1 MRCGV
6 LGVLSGFGVIAV
18 VIAVGWICARTNVLG
33 SDGQLVLNRMVFFVA
48 TPALLLDSLAQRDI
62 RDVLSEIFLVS
73 AGTAVIVALIY
84 VVLARGLLGRRGPI
98 LVMGAMSASYVNS
111 ANLGI
116 PIALY
121 VLGDLAFVAPLMLFQ
136 VCLLQP
142 VIIAIMDRLMT
153 AEAASARRN
162 RASDAPSP
170 GVAGRSGALATLG
183 QSARNPLIIAGLLGL
198 ILAALPW
205 KLPERVLEPI
215 HLIGQASVPGALL
228 VFGMSLYGVR
238 VLERGISPRTD
249 VALVTVLKMLVQP
262 LLAWGLGLA
271 LGMEGHALFTVVVAA
286 CLPTAQ
292 NVLVVANRYGRGV
305 LLARD
310 SAVTTTVLALPVLIG
325 VSAVLVS

>member
-1 MRCGV
+1 M

-162 RASDAPSP
+162 RASDAAST

-198 ILAALPW
+198 VLAALPW

-249 VALVTVLKMLVQP
+249 VALVTVLKMIVQP
-262 LLAWGLGLA
+262 LLAWGVGLA
-271 LGMEGHALFTVVVAA
+271 IGMEGHALFTVVVAA

-325 VSAVLVS
+325 VAAVLAG

>member
-1 MRCGV
+1 M

-73 AGTAVIVALIY
+73 AGTAVIVALVY
-84 VVLARGLLGRRGPI
+84 VALARELLGRRGPT

-153 AEAASARRN
+153 AEAASSEGAGG
-162 RASDAPSP
+162 SGSPSN
-170 GVAGRSGALATLG
+170 GVAGRSGALAALG
-183 QSARNPLIIAGLLGL
+183 QSARNPLIISGILGL
-198 ILAALPW
+198 VLAALPW
-205 KLPERVLEPI
+205 KLPERALEPI

-249 VALVTVLKMLVQP
+249 VALVTILKMIVQP
-262 LLAWGLGLA
+262 LLAWGVGLA

-325 VSAVLVS
+325 VAAVLAG

>member
-1 MRCGV
+1 MV
-6 LGVLSGFGVIAV
+6 GVLSGFAVIAV
-18 VIAVGWICARTNVLG
+18 VVAVGWVCARTNVLG
-33 SDGQLVLNRMVFFVA
+33 DGGQLVLNRMVFFVA

-62 RDVLSEIFLVS
+62 GDVLSEIFIVS
-73 AGTAVIVALIY
+73 AVTAVIVALIY
-84 VVLARGLLGRRGPI
+84 VVVARGLLGRRGST
-98 LVMGAMSASYVNS
+98 LVMGAMAASYVNS

-153 AEAASARRN
+153 AEEASPTGAT
-162 RASDAPSP
+162 SP
-170 GVAGRSGALATLG
+170 GGSSTDGDTRSGALAALA
-183 QSARNPLIIAGLLGL
+183 QSARNPLIISGLLGL
-198 ILAALPW
+198 VLAALPW
-205 KLPERVLEPI
+205 KLPERALEPI

-238 VLERGISPRTD
+238 VLERGVSPRTD
-249 VALVTVLKMLVQP
+249 VALVTVLKMIVQP
-262 LLAWGLGLA
+262 VLAWGLGLA
-271 LGMEGHALFTVVVAA
+271 LGMEGHELFTVVVAA

-310 SAVTTTVLALPVLIG
+310 SAVTTTVLAIPVLIG
-325 VSAVLVS
+325 VAAFLAG

>member
-1 MRCGV
+1 MV
-6 LGVLSGFGVIAV
+6 GVLSGFAVIAV
-18 VIAVGWICARTNVLG
+18 VVAVGWICARTNVLG
-33 SDGQLVLNRMVFFVA
+33 EGGQLVLNRMVFFVA

-62 RDVLSEIFLVS
+62 GEVLSEIFIVS
-73 AGTAVIVALIY
+73 AVTAVVVALIY
-84 VVLARGLLGRRGPI
+84 IAVARGLLGRRGPT
-98 LVMGAMSASYVNS
+98 LVMGAMAASYVNS

-142 VIIAIMDRLMT
+142 VIIAIMDRFMT
-153 AEAASARRN
+153 AEEASSIGAAAPEGTSADGP
-162 RASDAPSP
+162 AQ
-170 GVAGRSGALATLG
+170 SGALAALA
-183 QSARNPLIIAGLLGL
+183 QSARNPLIGSGLLGL
-198 ILAALPW
+198 VLAALPW
-205 KLPERVLEPI
+205 KLPERVLEPV

-238 VLERGISPRTD
+238 VLERGVSPRTD
-249 VALVTVLKMLVQP
+249 VALVTALKMIVQP
-262 LLAWGLGLA
+262 VLAWGMGLA
-271 LGMEGHALFTVVVAA
+271 LGMDGHALFTVVVAA

-325 VSAVLVS
+325 VSAFLAG

>member
-1 MRCGV
+1 MV
-6 LGVLSGFGVIAV
+6 GVLSGFAVIAV
-18 VIAVGWICARTNVLG
+18 VVAVGWVCARTDVLG
-33 SDGQLVLNRMVFFVA
+33 DGGQLVLNRMVFFVA

-62 RDVLSEIFLVS
+62 GDVLSEIFIVS
-73 AGTAVIVALIY
+73 AVTAVIVALIY
-84 VVLARGLLGRRGPI
+84 VVVARGLLGRRGST
-98 LVMGAMSASYVNS
+98 LVMGAMAASYVNS

-153 AEAASARRN
+153 AEDASPTGATSPEGSSTDG
-162 RASDAPSP
+162 RA
-170 GVAGRSGALATLG
+170 RSGALAALA
-183 QSARNPLIIAGLLGL
+183 QSARNPLIVSGLLGL
-198 ILAALPW
+198 VLAALPW
-205 KLPERVLEPI
+205 KLPERALEPI

-238 VLERGISPRTD
+238 VLERGVSPRTD
-249 VALVTVLKMLVQP
+249 VALVTVLKMIVQP
-262 LLAWGLGLA
+262 VLAWGLGLA
-271 LGMEGHALFTVVVAA
+271 LGMEGHELFTVVVAA

-310 SAVTTTVLALPVLIG
+310 SAVTTTVLAIPVLIG
-325 VSAVLVS
+325 VAAFLAG

>member
-1 MRCGV
+1 M

-62 RDVLSEIFLVS
+62 RDVLSGIFLVS
-73 AGTAVIVALIY
+73 AGTAVIVALVY
-84 VVLARGLLGRRGPI
+84 VALARGLLGRRGPT

-153 AEAASARRN
+153 AEAASSEGAGG
-162 RASDAPSP
+162 SGSPST
-170 GVAGRSGALATLG
+170 GVAGRSGALAALG
-183 QSARNPLIIAGLLGL
+183 QSARNPLIISGILGL
-198 ILAALPW
+198 VLAALPW
-205 KLPERVLEPI
+205 KLPERALEPI

-249 VALVTVLKMLVQP
+249 VALVTILKMIVQP
-262 LLAWGLGLA
+262 LLAWGVGLA

-292 NVLVVANRYGRGV
+292 NVLVVANRYSRGV

-325 VSAVLVS
+325 VAAVLAG

>member
-1 MRCGV
+1 M

-84 VVLARGLLGRRGPI
+84 IVLARGLLGRRGPI

-153 AEAASARRN
+153 SEAASARRD
-162 RASDAPSP
+162 RAADAPSP
-170 GVAGRSGALATLG
+170 GVTGRSGALATLG

-198 ILAALPW
+198 VLAALPW

-325 VSAVLVS
+325 VSAVLVG

>member
-1 MRCGV
+1 M

-84 VVLARGLLGRRGPI
+84 VALARGLLGRRGPT

-153 AEAASARRN
+153 AEAASSEA
-162 RASDAPSP
+162 AGGAGAPST
-170 GVAGRSGALATLG
+170 GGGGRSGAFAALA
-183 QSARNPLIIAGLLGL
+183 QSARNPLIISGLLGL
-198 ILAALPW
+198 VLAALPW

-249 VALVTVLKMLVQP
+249 VALVTVLKMIVQP
-262 LLAWGLGLA
+262 LLAWGVGLA

-325 VSAVLVS
+325 VAAVLAG

>member
-1 MRCGV
+1 MV
-6 LGVLSGFGVIAV
+6 GVLSGFAVIAV
-18 VIAVGWICARTNVLG
+18 VVAVGWVCARTDVLG
-33 SDGQLVLNRMVFFVA
+33 EGGQLVLNRMVFFVA
-48 TPALLLDSLAQRDI
+48 TPALLLDSLAQREI
-62 RDVLSEIFLVS
+62 GEVLSEIFIVS
-73 AGTAVIVALIY
+73 AGTAVIVALLY
-84 VVLARGLLGRRGPI
+84 VALARGVLNRRGPA
-98 LVMGAMSASYVNS
+98 LVLGAMSASYVNS

-142 VIIAIMDRLMT
+142 LIIAIMDRLVT
-153 AEAASARRN
+153 AEEASPSAG
-162 RASDAPSP
+162 DAPAAPST
-170 GVAGRSGALATLG
+170 GESGRGGALASLA
-183 QSARNPLIIAGLLGL
+183 QSARNPLIISGLLGL
-198 ILAALPW
+198 VLAALPW
-205 KLPERVLEPI
+205 KLPERALEPI

-238 VLERGISPRTD
+238 VLERGVSPRTD
-249 VALVTVLKMLVQP
+249 IALVTVLKMIVQP
-262 LLAWGLGLA
+262 VLAWGLGLA

-310 SAVTTTVLALPVLIG
+310 SAVTTTLLAIPVLIG
-325 VSAVLVS
+325 VSAFLAG

>member
-1 MRCGV
+1 M

-84 VVLARGLLGRRGPI
+84 VALARGLLGRRGPM

-153 AEAASARRN
+153 AEAAS
-162 RASDAPSP
+162 STDAGGADSPST
-170 GVAGRSGALATLG
+170 GVAGRSGALAALA
-183 QSARNPLIIAGLLGL
+183 QSARNPLIISGLLGL
-198 ILAALPW
+198 VLAALPW

-249 VALVTVLKMLVQP
+249 VALVTVLKMIVQP
-262 LLAWGLGLA
+262 LLAWGVGLA

-325 VSAVLVS
+325 VAAVLAG

>member
-1 MRCGV
+1 M

-84 VVLARGLLGRRGPI
+84 IVLARGLLGRRGPI

-153 AEAASARRN
+153 SEAASARRD
-162 RASDAPSP
+162 RAADAPSP
-170 GVAGRSGALATLG
+170 GVTGRSGALATLG

-198 ILAALPW
+198 VLAALPW

-262 LLAWGLGLA
+262 LLAWGLGLT

-325 VSAVLVS
+325 VSAVLVG

>member
-1 MRCGV
+1 MA
-6 LGVLSGFGVIAV
+6 GVLSGFAVIAV
-18 VIAVGWICARTNVLG
+18 VVAVGWLCARTGVLG
-33 SDGQLVLNRMVFFVA
+33 ENGQLVLNRMVFFVA
-48 TPALLLDSLAQRDI
+48 TPALLLDSLARRDLV
-62 RDVLSEIFLVS
+62 DVISVVFVVS
-73 AGTAVIVALIY
+73 AGTAVVVALLY
-84 VVLARGLLGRRGPI
+84 VALARGLLGRRGPE

-142 VIIAIMDRLMT
+142 VVIALMDRLVT
-153 AEAASARRN
+153 TDDSGTPLPRTH
-162 RASDAPSP
+162 
-170 GVAGRSGALATLG
+170 GALATLR
-183 QSARNPLIIAGLLGL
+183 QSARNPLILSGLLGL
-198 ILAALPW
+198 VLAALPW
-205 KLPERVLEPI
+205 TLPDRVLEPV

-238 VLERGISPRTD
+238 VLEKGASPRRD
-249 VALVTVLKMLVQP
+249 VALVTVLKMVVQP
-262 LLAWGLGLA
+262 VLAWGLGLA
-271 LGMEGHALFTVVVAA
+271 LGMEGHTLFTVVVAA

-310 SAVTTTVLALPVLIG
+310 AAVTTTVLAIPVL
-325 VSAVLVS
+325 VAVATILAP